1 MLDEEVIVKNAKN
14 SNERLLVANVL
25 IMVLFPAVMMGGNSI
40 LATGL
45 FMALG
50 ILAPINVLY
59 YRRVWIDAP
68 PRVSLFYTLA
78 LFPYFISFA
87 IACVG
92 LSNPSLNSVFVG
104 PREYLSLDVSH
115 IGSLTS
121 AADGILS
128 ALIPEIIT
136 MSAVA
141 CGLSIYFITDSRYI
155 IRRMFFF
162 CLAGATALAI
172 FGFFYSFIT
181 CLPGFTY
188 LPRFGINPFSTF
200 SDSSQ
205 WCGFAMI
212 WMGAGAT
219 VAIYS
224 AQRFRLKRYAYS
236 LRFLALLMSMLLFLS
251 ILFCGTPM
259 HVLLAALLM
268 AVAFFILFIDTVP
281 TKKNL
286 DRHWNW
292 RHSSPSRK
300 PFSLALPSVLYALI
314 SVAMIAGAVMIYS
327 NYRAGGME
335 SLLVDSHN
343 PNSPSLSERQAL
355 LDDSMDIVRLNP
367 EFGWGTASFGNV
379 LAFYQGS
386 DLGDSPWPTPGSDLL
401 HKLIENG
408 YVGLFLSAITP
419 LCFFA
424 MWLARRDFSL
434 SGIMMFATV
443 GVFLVL
449 AAVDYP
455 FQSIAVQSSFW
466 VLLMSAF
473 RWDNAEVR

>member
-1 MLDEEVIVKNAKN
+1 
-14 SNERLLVANVL
+14 
-25 IMVLFPAVMMGGNSI
+25 
-40 LATGL
+40 
-45 FMALG
+45 
-50 ILAPINVLY
+50 
-59 YRRVWIDAP
+59 
-68 PRVSLFYTLA
+68 
-78 LFPYFISFA
+78 
-87 IACVG
+87 
-92 LSNPSLNSVFVG
+92 
-104 PREYLSLDVSH
+104 
-115 IGSLTS
+115 
-121 AADGILS
+121 
-128 ALIPEIIT
+128 
-136 MSAVA
+136 
-141 CGLSIYFITDSRYI
+141 
-155 IRRMFFF
+155 
-162 CLAGATALAI
+162 
-172 FGFFYSFIT
+172 
-181 CLPGFTY
+181 
-188 LPRFGINPFSTF
+188 
-200 SDSSQ
+200 
-205 WCGFAMI
+205 
-212 WMGAGAT
+212 
-219 VAIYS
+219 
-224 AQRFRLKRYAYS
+224 
-236 LRFLALLMSMLLFLS
+236 
-251 ILFCGTPM
+251 
-259 HVLLAALLM
+259 
-268 AVAFFILFIDTVP
+268 
-281 TKKNL
+281 
-286 DRHWNW
+286 
-292 RHSSPSRK
+292 
-300 PFSLALPSVLYALI
+300 
-314 SVAMIAGAVMIYS
+314 MIAGAVMIYS